1 MTTTMTTVQHTQ
13 HTLLV
18 LLQDKPGALHRAV
31 TLFRRRDYN
40 IASLNVER
48 SEMAGISRMTVGLEA
63 PSPHQVMKELERLV
77 DVLSVRDVTRRD
89 PVATATAPPADTVRA
104 QADGCSDEEQAA

>member
-1 MTTTMTTVQHTQ
+1 MTTTRTATQYTQ

-31 TLFRRRDYN
+31 TLFRRREYN

-48 SEMAGISRMTVGLEA
+48 SEVAGISRMTVGLEA

-77 DVLSVRDVTRRD
+77 DVLSVRDVTRRE
-89 PVATATAPPADTVRA
+89 PQSAAVAEPARA
-104 QADGCSDEEQAA
+104 QADGCSGEEQAA

>member
-1 MTTTMTTVQHTQ
+1 MTTTQHTQ

-31 TLFRRRDYN
+31 TLFRRREYN
-40 IASLNVER
+40 IASLNVVR
-48 SEMAGISRMTVGLEA
+48 SEVAGVSRMTVGLEA

-77 DVLSVRDVTRRD
+77 DVLSVRDVTRRE
-89 PVATATAPPADTVRA
+89 VATSTTTADPSRA
-104 QADGCSDEEQAA
+104 QADGSPDEEQAA